1 MRNKKLFVG
10 FIVAVA
16 LLLTAETY
24 IYVNNTKLKKEPVNI
39 SFVLTGDNMDQWEN
53 LTEGASTA
61 ALDEDCLLD
70 FVNSPV
76 EYGLDGEIDL
86 IERQL
91 NDGADYVVVASSDY
105 EAMKDYVKK
114 NLLSDRV
121 IFVKNGI
128 FKQDKTSIMAD
139 DLSIAKDFSDYIKA
153 DDKGKKFIMVTTSE
167 DINTKTLRES
177 IEKEFL
183 ESNISVEYRL
193 MSATSGTLNQS
204 MYNLGQS
211 GLYDGFITLDFETM
225 AAAAR
230 AQGKLNSK
238 VLVYSIDN
246 SKEAVYYLDSN
257 VINAVAIKDDYSMGY
272 LAVKEVLTGQTSFS
286 GIDEKLYYIVN
297 KDLIHTEKMEKVLFP
312 FVK

>member
-1 MRNKKLFVG
+1 M
-10 FIVAVA
+10 AVI

-39 SFVLTGDNMDQWEN
+39 SFVMTGDNMDRWEN

-76 EYGLDGEIDL
+76 EYGIDGEIDL
-86 IERQL
+86 LERQL
-91 NDGADYVVVASSDY
+91 NDGADYVVVATSDY
-105 EAMKDYVKK
+105 EAMKDYVRK
-114 NLLSDRV
+114 NLLWDRV
-121 IFVKNGI
+121 IFVKNGNY
-128 FKQDKTSIMAD
+128 KQDKNSIMAD
-139 DLSIAKDFSDYIKA
+139 DAAIAKDFSDYIKA
-153 DDKGKKFIMVTTSE
+153 DNKGAKFIMVTTLE
-167 DINTKTLRES
+167 DANTKTLREQ
-177 IEKEFL
+177 IEAEFKD
-183 ESNISVEYRL
+183 SNIDVEYRL

-230 AQGKLNSK
+230 AQEKLNSK

-257 VINAVAIKDDYSMGY
+257 AINAIAFKDDYTMGY
-272 LAVKEVLTGQTSFS
+272 KAVKEVLSS
-286 GIDEKLYYIVN
+286 GTKIEDSDDKLYYIVN

>member
-10 FIVAVA
+10 FIVAVI
-16 LLLTAETY
+16 LLLTVETY
-24 IYVNNTKLKKEPVNI
+24 IYINNTKLKREPVKI
-39 SFVLTGDNMDQWEN
+39 SFVLTGDNMDRWDN

-61 ALDEDCLLD
+61 ALDEECLLD

-114 NLLSDRV
+114 NLLSEKV
-121 IFVKNGI
+121 IFVKNGV

-183 ESNISVEYRL
+183 DSNISVEYRL

-230 AQGKLNSK
+230 AQEKLNSK

-272 LAVKEVLTGQTSFS
+272 LAVKEVLTGQNSFS
-286 GIDEKLYYIVN
+286 DIGEKLYYIVN

>member
-10 FIVAVA
+10 FIMAVA

-24 IYVNNTKLKKEPVNI
+24 IYVNNTNLKKEPVNI

-76 EYGLDGEIDL
+76 EYGIDGEIDL

-105 EAMKDYVKK
+105 EAMKDYVRK
-114 NLLSDRV
+114 NLLWDRV
-121 IFVKNGI
+121 IFVKNGNY
-128 FKQDKTSIMAD
+128 KQDKNSIMAD
-139 DLSIAKDFSDYIKA
+139 DAAIAKDFSDYIKA
-153 DDKGKKFIMVTTSE
+153 DNKGTKFIMVTTLE
-167 DINTKTLRES
+167 DANTKTLREQ
-177 IEKEFL
+177 IEAKFKD
-183 ESNISVEYRL
+183 SNIDVEYRL

-230 AQGKLNSK
+230 AQEKLNSK

-257 VINAVAIKDDYSMGY
+257 AINAIAFKDDYTMGY
-272 LAVKEVLTGQTSFS
+272 KAVKEVLSS
-286 GIDEKLYYIVN
+286 GTKIEDSDDKLYYIVN

>member
-10 FIVAVA
+10 FIMAVA

-39 SFVLTGDNMDQWEN
+39 SFVLTGDNMDRWDN

-76 EYGLDGEIDL
+76 EYGIDGEIDL
-86 IERQL
+86 VERQFD
-91 NDGADYVVVASSDY
+91 DGADYVVVATSDY
-105 EAMKDYVKK
+105 EAMKDYLRK
-114 NLLSDRV
+114 NLLWDRV
-121 IFVKNGI
+121 IFVKNGNYN
-128 FKQDKTSIMAD
+128 QDKNSIMAD
-139 DLSIAKDFSDYIKA
+139 DAAIAKDFSDYIKA
-153 DDKGKKFIMVTTSE
+153 DNKGAKFIMVTTLE
-167 DINTKTLRES
+167 DANTKTLREQ
-177 IEKEFL
+177 IEAQFKD
-183 ESNISVEYRL
+183 SNIDVEYRL

-230 AQGKLNSK
+230 AQEKLNSK

-257 VINAVAIKDDYSMGY
+257 AINAIAFKDDYTMGY
-272 LAVKEVLTGQTSFS
+272 KAVKEVLSS
-286 GIDEKLYYIVN
+286 GTKIEDSDDKLYYIVN

>member
-10 FIVAVA
+10 FIVAVI
-16 LLLTAETY
+16 LLLTVETY
-24 IYVNNTKLKKEPVNI
+24 IYINNTKLKREPVKI
-39 SFVLTGDNMDQWEN
+39 SFVLTGDNMDRWDN

-61 ALDEDCLLD
+61 ALDEECLLD

-105 EAMKDYVKK
+105 EAMNEYVKK

-183 ESNISVEYRL
+183 DSDISVEYRL

-225 AAAAR
+225 AAAGR
-230 AQGKLNSK
+230 AQEKLNSK

-272 LAVKEVLTGQTSFS
+272 LAVKEVLTGQNSFS
-286 GIDEKLYYIVN
+286 GIGEKLYYIVN

>member
-1 MRNKKLFVG
+1 MRNKKLFIG
-10 FIVAVA
+10 FIVAVI

-24 IYVNNTKLKKEPVNI
+24 IYVNNTKLKKEPLNI
-39 SFVLTGDNMDQWEN
+39 SFVMTGDNMDRWEN

-76 EYGLDGEIDL
+76 EYGIDGEIDL
-86 IERQL
+86 VERQL
-91 NDGADYVVVASSDY
+91 NDGADYVVVATSDY
-105 EAMKDYVKK
+105 EAMKDYVRK
-114 NLLSDRV
+114 NLLWDRV
-121 IFVKNGI
+121 IFVKNGNY
-128 FKQDKTSIMAD
+128 KQDKNSIMAD
-139 DLSIAKDFSDYIKA
+139 DAAIAKDFSDYIKA
-153 DDKGKKFIMVTTSE
+153 DNKGAKFIMVTTLE
-167 DINTKTLRES
+167 DANTKALREQ
-177 IEKEFL
+177 IEAEFKD
-183 ESNISVEYRL
+183 SNIDVEYRL

-246 SKEAVYYLDSN
+246 SNEAVYYLDSN
-257 VINAVAIKDDYSMGY
+257 AINAIAFKDDYTMGY
-272 LAVKEVLTGQTSFS
+272 KAVKAVLSS
-286 GIDEKLYYIVN
+286 GTKVEDTDDKLYYIVN

>member
-1 MRNKKLFVG
+1 MRNKKLLVG
-10 FIVAVA
+10 FIVAVIM
-16 LLLTAETY
+16 LLTAETY
-24 IYVNNTKLKKEPVNI
+24 IYVNNTRLTKEPVNI
-39 SFVLTGDNMDQWEN
+39 SFVLTGDNMDRWEN
-53 LTEGASTA
+53 LTEGAATA
-61 ALDEDCLLD
+61 ALDEDCLVD

-91 NDGADYVVVASSDY
+91 QDGADFVVVATSDY
-105 EAMKDYVKK
+105 EAMKEYVKT
-114 NLLSDRV
+114 NLLSDRI

-128 FKQDKTSIMAD
+128 YNQDKTSVMTD
-139 DLSIAKDFSDYIKA
+139 DVTLAKEFSDYIKE
-153 DDKGKKFIMVTTSE
+153 DDRGSKFIMVTTSE
-167 DINTKTLRES
+167 DTNTNILKSTIES
-177 IEKEFL
+177 EFKD
-183 ESNISVEYRL
+183 SNIDVEYRL

-230 AQGKLNSK
+230 AQRKLNTK
-238 VLVYSIDN
+238 VIVYSIDN

-257 VINAVAIKDDYSMGY
+257 EINAIAFKDDYSMGY
-272 LAVKEVLTGQTSFS
+272 LAVKEAISDKVPNGIS
-286 GIDEKLYYIVN
+286 GDKLYYIVN
-297 KDLIHTEKMEKVLFP
+297 KDSIHTDKMEKVLFP